1 MTDTQK
7 QDKYDLTINNPVCQS
22 IYQTLSTIDEQIVAN
37 NEEEIFKNADL
48 ILRTKD
54 NNIMQFKIEY
64 DEKEVLKKT
73 MTVLALNSST
83 KKWDVMSTILLP
95 GLQIPND
102 ITIQ

>member
-1 MTDTQK
+1 M
-7 QDKYDLTINNPVCQS
+7 
-22 IYQTLSTIDEQIVAN
+22 
-37 NEEEIFKNADL
+37 
-48 ILRTKD
+48 RTKD

-83 KKWDVMSTILLP
+83 KKWDVMSTIVLP

>member
-1 MTDTQK
+1 MTDSQK

-64 DEKEVLKKT
+64 DE
-73 MTVLALNSST
+73 
-83 KKWDVMSTILLP
+83 ILP
-95 GLQIPND
+95 DHDIIIPSYTHFINA
-102 ITIQ
+102 T

>member
-37 NEEEIFKNADL
+37 NEDEIFRNADL

-54 NNIMQFKIEY
+54 DNIMQFKIEY
-64 DEKEVLKKT
+64 DEKEELQKT
-73 MTVLALNSST
+73 MTVLALNSAT
-83 KKWDVMSTILLP
+83 QKWDVMSSIVLP
-95 GLQIPND
+95 GLQTPND
-102 ITIQ
+102 IILQ

>member
-48 ILRTKD
+48 ILRLSL
-54 NNIMQFKIEY
+54 IHI
-64 DEKEVLKKT
+64 
-73 MTVLALNSST
+73 
-83 KKWDVMSTILLP
+83 
-95 GLQIPND
+95 
-102 ITIQ
+102 